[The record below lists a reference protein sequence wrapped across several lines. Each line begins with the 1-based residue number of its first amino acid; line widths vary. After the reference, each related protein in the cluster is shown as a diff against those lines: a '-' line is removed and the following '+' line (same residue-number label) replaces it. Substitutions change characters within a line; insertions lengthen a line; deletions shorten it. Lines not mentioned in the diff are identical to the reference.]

1 MALRSGYMG
10 SNDRVGNPT
19 TLIFPSHQP
28 PIGAAVCAPGAE
40 FEGTLSLGPKSTLL
54 ACSAHRIGPH
64 RRPSE

>member
-10 SNDRVGNPT
+10 SIDRVANPT
-19 TLIFPSHQP
+19 TLICPSHQP

-40 FEGTLSLGPKSTLL
+40 FERTFPLGPKSALL
-54 ACSAHRIGPH
+54 ICSAHRIGPH